1 MPKRNLRGGKGFKK
15 GRKTSAEEAER
26 DRIAKFS
33 GRTDGQDYARVLRPL
48 GNRRVAC
55 FCNDGVERVCKI
67 RGVLCWGPRRQK
79 IEVGDIVL
87 ISLRDFE
94 ESDEDGAGG
103 GGAGVAAHHSGR
115 KDIADIITKIPHQC
129 WRDVRRE
136 EGIHT
141 NLFVTDGPVAAAQD
155 DIFAEG
161 SDDEDDNDE
170 ADGSDEEEEEERTR
184 PSKAQ
189 KTKAKSKWSRGNVIT
204 HDGGGDEGDGDDGG
218 RDIDIDAI

>member
-15 GRKTSAEEAER
+15 GRKVSSEEAER
-26 DRIAKFS
+26 ERIAKFS

-94 ESDEDGAGG
+94 ESDDDGPTTAG
-103 GGAGVAAHHSGR
+103 AAVATHHSGR

-136 EGIHT
+136 AGIHA
-141 NLFVTDGPVAAAQD
+141 NLFVTDGPVVAARD

-161 SDDEDDNDE
+161 SEGEGEEDDND
-170 ADGSDEEEEEERTR
+170 DEEEEEDEEEERTR
-184 PSKAQ
+184 PTKAQ
-189 KTKAKSKWSRGNVIT
+189 KTKGKWARNNTNIIT
-204 HDGGGDEGDGDDGG
+204 HDDDGDDGDGG

>member
-26 DRIAKFS
+26 ERIAKFS

-94 ESDEDGAGG
+94 ESDDDGGAGAGG
-103 GGAGVAAHHSGR
+103 AAVAVHASGR

-136 EGIHT
+136 AGIHA
-141 NLFVTDGPVAAAQD
+141 NLFVTDGPVVAARD

-161 SDDEDDNDE
+161 SEDEGDDDEEDDDG
-170 ADGSDEEEEEERTR
+170 DGSDEEEERVR
-184 PSKAQ
+184 PTKAQ
-189 KTKAKSKWSRGNVIT
+189 KTKGKWARSNNVIT
-204 HDGGGDEGDGDDGG
+204 HDDDGDDGDNC
-218 RDIDIDAI
+218 DIDVDAI